1 MDRREIDRQV
11 SDRRTLEKVAD
22 DLGLTGNGKHYFCP
36 GCQPTAHGT
45 PELMLQG
52 GDFQCF
58 RCGARGDV
66 VGLVKLAR
74 HCDLQAAVDWLEEE
88 KGQPLQ

>member
-1 MDRREIDRQV
+1 VDRREIDMQV
-11 SDRRTLEKVAD
+11 SDRPTLEKVAC
-22 DLGLTGNGKHYFCP
+22 DLGLSGTGKHYFCP
-36 GCQPTAHGT
+36 GCQPLPQGN
-45 PELMLQG
+45 PEMIIQG

-74 HCDLQAAVDWLEEE
+74 RCDLPTAIDWLEKERTR
-88 KGQPLQ
+88 KLP